1 MVVAELEA
9 RSNKAAR
16 KQVAGKSQP
25 ITFSFTEEG
34 SDEVVATIDLPED
47 AFVHVLNFLDGYE
60 LVFASEVSKEW
71 KSATRNPVLWEDG
84 IDMRNL
90 NNKKS
95 FNMSEMLKLLKE
107 PQFAS
112 VKAFSFPE
120 KVKMGT
126 STMKQLAKALPY
138 LERLD
143 LTNSKAKD
151 SDLIA
156 ATELFGNLQS
166 LTVELYNVTSN
177 GVASAVRS
185 MGTQLLELRIIKGNR
200 MSSQAV
206 GAIASS
212 CPNLKYF
219 AYKGSCWGNSD
230 DGVVGDDIVALVRSC
245 RDLETLELHE
255 PGKHILQS
263 HYVEIAELVS
273 NNLEEYALR
282 NIFVNGSKRYE
293 NPFDIFDIHK
303 VLKKY
308 TFLTV
313 RSDVSCYAR
322 VDLGRPFLYKA
333 TNRPKRP
340 SVARNNRFFNLYSR
354 FMEAEFEAYME
365 SYPSDFDP
373 DEL

>member
-1 MVVAELEA
+1 VAELEA

-16 KQVAGKSQP
+16 KQAAGKSQP

-47 AFVHVLNFLDGYE
+47 TFVHVLNFLDGYE

-84 IDMRNL
+84 IDMSNL
-90 NNKKS
+90 NRKKS
-95 FNMSEMLKLLKE
+95 FNMTEMLKLLNE

-112 VKAFSFPE
+112 VKAFSFPN
-120 KVKMGT
+120 KVKVGT
-126 STMKQLAKALPY
+126 STIKQLAKALPY

-143 LTNSKAKD
+143 LTNPKVKD
-151 SDLIA
+151 TDLIA

-166 LTVELYNVTSN
+166 LNVELWNVTPN

-185 MGTQLLELRIIKGNR
+185 MGNQLLELRVARSINR

-219 AYKGSCWGNSD
+219 AYNAGSWGGSKD
-230 DGVVGDDIVALVRSC
+230 SVHGDDIVSLVRSC
-245 RDLETLELHE
+245 RNLETLELYD
-255 PGKHILQS
+255 PGEHILQS

-273 NNLEEYALR
+273 NDLEEYALR
-282 NIFVNGSKRYE
+282 NLFVNGHKHGKNS
-293 NPFDIFDIHK
+293 FDIQK
-303 VLKKY
+303 VLKRY

-313 RSDVSCYAR
+313 RSDVNFYANKR
-322 VDLGRPFLYKA
+322 ICLGRPFLYEA

-340 SVARNNRFFNLYSR
+340 SVARNNRLFNLYSR